1 MALLH
6 HLALVRRRGVAAVAG
21 QVRVWGPAHGE
32 VLAQPR
38 HAQNRYPL
46 GARAYLSAGLPGAE
60 WWVEGT
66 VGSLGSSDVEL
77 DPIHEFY
84 VEHDLWSSL
93 T

>member
-1 MALLH
+1 MQ
-6 HLALVRRRGVAAVAG
+6 RR
-21 QVRVWGPAHGE
+21 HG
-32 VLAQPR
+32 
-38 HAQNRYPL
+38 QNRYPL

-60 WWVEGT
+60 WVEGT

>member
-1 MALLH
+1 MARCWCNGAMGRTGIRWEPGRTCLPVCP
-6 HLALVRRRGVAAVAG
+6 ALR
-21 QVRVWGPAHGE
+21 
-32 VLAQPR
+32 
-38 HAQNRYPL
+38 
-46 GARAYLSAGLPGAE
+46 
-60 WWVEGT
+60 WVEGT